1 MEKREIIMKQL
12 DDRSI
17 EINDEIIQFDINIRQ
32 IVEYR
37 DFFVLLL
44 REKREVPNNIMA
56 YDYSGK
62 EIWRINDIV
71 RAKIPR
77 GYDEIEKNQII
88 F

>member
-44 REKREVPNNIMA
+44 REKREVPNNIIA

-77 GYDEIEKNQII
+77 GYDEIEKKIR
-88 F
+88 